1 MHLKESHTLGIS
13 IVVASLILG
22 LFFYNSRSSEDI
34 IRITGAAT
42 KPFESDMIKWKM
54 SIVRAVN
61 PSGVQEGYQLIAH
74 DTEAL
79 VKQLIGA
86 GLPEA
91 SITLQPVNAEREYG
105 QSGVTGYRIQR
116 AVSVI
121 SEQLD
126 SVEKIALNPGQFIKE
141 DLLFEYSRLEY
152 FYSGIDELKK
162 ALLAEATRDARSRA
176 EEIAQSMGR
185 GINTIQSAR
194 AGVFQIREPYSTEV
208 QDYGIYNSTSRKKDI
223 TVTVHA
229 EFIMN

>member
-1 MHLKESHTLGIS
+1 MHLKESFILGIS
-13 IVVASLILG
+13 IVLASLILG
-22 LFFYNSRSSEDI
+22 LFFYNSRKPEDI

-42 KPFESDMIKWKM
+42 KPFDSDIIKWKM
-54 SIVRAVN
+54 SIARTVS
-61 PSGVQEGYQLIAH
+61 PSGVQEGYRLIAH
-74 DTEAL
+74 DTDVL
-79 VKQLIGA
+79 IKQLVGA
-86 GLPEA
+86 GLSKEG
-91 SITLQPVNAEREYG
+91 ITLQPVNVQREYG

-126 SVEKIALNPGQFIKE
+126 TVERVALNPGEFIKE
-141 DLLFEYSRLEY
+141 DLLFEYSQLEF

-162 ALLAEATRDARSRA
+162 TLLAEAAGDARSRA

-185 GINTIQSAR
+185 SVRTIKSAR

-208 QDYGIYNSTSRKKDI
+208 QDYGIYNSTSRRKDI